1 MYITKTIMKL
11 VLLDNVRAQE
21 TAAAQHYK
29 KDGHNI
35 SHYSD
40 SYRYL
45 DELLD
50 KTFVTDYFM
59 ERNAGA
65 NHESSGHNNK

>member
-1 MYITKTIMKL
+1 MKL
-11 VLLDNVRAQE
+11 MLLDNIRAHE
-21 TAAAQHYK
+21 TAVDERYK
-29 KDGHNI
+29 KDGHTI
-35 SHYSD
+35 SHYSE

-59 ERNAGA
+59 DRSTSTD
-65 NHESSGHNNK
+65 HVSSRHNNK

>member
-1 MYITKTIMKL
+1 MKL

-21 TAAAQHYK
+21 TAATQRYK

-40 SYRYL
+40 SYQYL

-59 ERNAGA
+59 DRNAGA
-65 NHESSGHNNK
+65 NHGSSQHRNK

>member
-1 MYITKTIMKL
+1 MKL
-11 VLLDNVRAQE
+11 MLLDNVRAQE
-21 TAAAQHYK
+21 TAADQRYK

-59 ERNAGA
+59 DRSASTD
-65 NHESSGHNNK
+65 ESSRHNNK